1 MALTFPNPVF
11 PSDAAVEAFDGTTH
25 QRTGLVFVP
34 KGAGPTSSPTLEV
47 QVNRTLDRLHALV
60 TESNALRAVD
70 EGALLVGVYPGFYTL
85 GGAAKEFA
93 GFTGQSLTDN
103 AVNWVW
109 IDAANALI
117 VSTANFPVDLD
128 TFVPVAKITTASGD
142 ITEIED
148 RRGAGRIIVGGAS
161 ATMGTDATSFTIDQ
175 NNTGAGVSTDVR
187 FNRGT
192 TDDDAAVVWD
202 ETNDLFALYLDVVNS
217 ELAKL
222 KVKEVQVG
230 AAGALLRF
238 DTGALEV
245 RNVADS
251 AYEDLRVKDLTLT
264 GDSAGL
270 KLDDVADGDG
280 AGGGTYGRVKA
291 TDQLAAGVITGTT
304 GDSFMLKSDGDGSS
318 TFKASFK
325 RVAGAVR
332 LLAHDGVTREAIDVL
347 SLRIGGNEVIDST
360 GAYVSGTLPK
370 VTIPDGSGTS
380 PVAVTIQVTD
390 DAGNALSG
398 VYRFVVSVH
407 DSADFGA
414 GFSVNATIAVTTF
427 GTSIEQLTTNKE
439 LYVKTD
445 AQGRVG
451 IQVTDGTPETVYLVT
466 RPHRGSARLDCA
478 DSGAVTIN

>member
-1 MALTFPNPVF
+1 MPLTFPNPVF
-11 PSDAAVEAFDGTTH
+11 PSDVAVEALDGTTH

-47 QVNRTLDRLHALV
+47 QINRNLDRLHALV

-85 GGAAKEFA
+85 GGTSKEFN

-103 AVNWVW
+103 AVNWIW

-117 VSTANFPVDLD
+117 VSTSNFPVDLD

-148 RRGAGRIIVGGAS
+148 RRGAGRIVVGGAS

-175 NNTGAGVSTDVR
+175 NNTGAGVSTD
-187 FNRGT
+187 
-192 TDDDAAVVWD
+192 DDAAAVWD
-202 ETNDLFALYLDVVNS
+202 ETNDLFALYQDVVNS

-222 KVKEVQVG
+222 KVDKVQIG

-245 RNVADS
+245 RDVADS
-251 AYEDLRVKDLTLT
+251 AYEDLKVKDLTLT
-264 GDSAGL
+264 GASAGL
-270 KLDDVADGDG
+270 KLDDIADGDG
-280 AGGGTYGRVKA
+280 AGGGTYGRIRT
-291 TDQLAAGVITGTT
+291 TDQVAAGVITGTT
-304 GDSFMLKSDGDGSS
+304 GDSFTLEADGDGSS

-325 RVAGAVR
+325 RVTGAVR

-347 SLRIGGNEVIDST
+347 ALRIGGNEVIDST

-370 VTIPDGSGTS
+370 VSIPDGSG
-380 PVAVTIQVTD
+380 
-390 DAGNALSG
+390 L
-398 VYRFVVSVH
+398 R
-407 DSADFGA
+407 
-414 GFSVNATIAVTTF
+414 
-427 GTSIEQLTTNKE
+427 
-439 LYVKTD
+439 
-445 AQGRVG
+445 
-451 IQVTDGTPETVYLVT
+451 
-466 RPHRGSARLDCA
+466 
-478 DSGAVTIN
+478 